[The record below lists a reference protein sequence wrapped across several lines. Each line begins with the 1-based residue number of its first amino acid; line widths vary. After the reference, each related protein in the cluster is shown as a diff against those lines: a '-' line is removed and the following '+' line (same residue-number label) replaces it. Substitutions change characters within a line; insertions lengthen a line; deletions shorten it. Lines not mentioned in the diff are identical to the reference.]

1 VGPARGSLTLPP
13 HWRSR
18 AARKKESLLKR
29 WLKIA
34 LKSLTVLIAL
44 VLVAGIVYEQIG
56 RRRDRARFPQIG
68 KSVDIGGRTLNIFCS
83 GAGAPPV
90 IFESGG
96 PGPGLEWEA
105 FQPEAAKF
113 AQACW
118 YDRAGEGWSDPGP
131 FPRTSNAIAKDL
143 HELLKRAGV
152 PAPYVFA
159 GASFGG
165 LNSRVYGGLYPNEV
179 AGMILIDSAHED
191 ELRRAPKLFLGRT
204 APRFLWHPLH
214 MAFEAGAF
222 VGLLRLTQSSPTQ
235 GKDPSQMTRE
245 EIIEAMRR
253 RPKSFVGNVSAG
265 IVLPESFAE
274 GSSVTRIG
282 DFPLIVLTASQSF
295 DFGNPDLN
303 REAAAYQQVWIHEIQ
318 PKLVG
323 LSTHGRQIVVP
334 NANHGSIP
342 QEVIIGAI
350 REVVNEARGV
360 GGSQ

>member
-1 VGPARGSLTLPP
+1 
-13 HWRSR
+13 
-18 AARKKESLLKR
+18 LLKR
-29 WLKIA
+29 CLKIA
-34 LKSLTVLIAL
+34 LKTLTVLIAL
-44 VLVAGIVYEQIG
+44 ALVAGIVYEQVG
-56 RRRDRARFPQIG
+56 ESRDRRRFPQIG
-68 KSVDIGGRTLNIFCS
+68 RSVDIGGRTLNIFCS
-83 GAGAPPV
+83 GTAAPAV

-113 AQACW
+113 TQACW

-131 FPRTSNAIAKDL
+131 FPRTSNAMAKDL

-152 PAPYVFA
+152 RAPYVFA

-191 ELRRAPKLFLGRT
+191 ELRRAPKAFLGRT

-214 MAFEAGAF
+214 VAFEAAAF

-235 GKDPSQMTRE
+235 HKDPSEMTRE
-245 EIIEAMRR
+245 EIIEALRR

-274 GSSVTRIG
+274 GSSVTKIG
-282 DFPLIVLTASQSF
+282 DFPLIVLTASEAL
-295 DFGNPDLN
+295 DFGDPELN

-323 LSTHGRQIVVP
+323 LSTHGREIVVP

-342 QEVIIGAI
+342 QEVILSAI
-350 REVVNEARGV
+350 REVVTEARGL